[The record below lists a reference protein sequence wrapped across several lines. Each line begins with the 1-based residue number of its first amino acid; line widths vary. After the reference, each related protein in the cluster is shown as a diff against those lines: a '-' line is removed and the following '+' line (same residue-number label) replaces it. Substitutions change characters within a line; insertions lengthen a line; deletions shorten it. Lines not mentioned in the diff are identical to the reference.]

1 MFICFKCHKAFKEP
15 KELITHFKV
24 DHLMTT
30 KLLILQCGQ
39 SNCRQTFTN
48 FSSFRVHLEKR
59 HMRQISNV
67 ELDKTLN
74 ILLTTP
80 KQLNESELNE
90 SPPVI
95 DNIPVGKN
103 KPNMK
108 DISTVFKNLKQQA
121 LFISLNLYEKNSMPR
136 SHVIEIQKM
145 FSILS
150 SALSSAIEYQLNQD
164 DILINSNLECLL
176 NFCKSPFEEI
186 RTEHRMIGTLEE
198 LSLLRNQRLTLLKIK
213 FQK

>member
-1 MFICFKCHKAFKEP
+1 
-15 KELITHFKV
+15 
-24 DHLMTT
+24 
-30 KLLILQCGQ
+30 
-39 SNCRQTFTN
+39 
-48 FSSFRVHLEKR
+48 
-59 HMRQISNV
+59 
-67 ELDKTLN
+67 
-74 ILLTTP
+74 LLTTP

-186 RTEHRMIGTLEE
+186 RTEHRMIRTLEE
-198 LSLLRNQRLTLLKIK
+198 LSLFKEPTPYVIEEKVSEVVTQGNPTLDLKVSKIFVMPLRYIFKAIFEIPNLLDLTLCNIK
-213 FQK
+213 DGLLSNKFLYNE